1 MNKNP
6 RTSRAPSRRRL
17 MLESLEERIVLSLT
31 YMTQPQTVIT
41 GQILAPI
48 KVQGTAAN
56 IPVTISLNEQSIS
69 GTPLLGG
76 TGTPLLGGTVTQN
89 TDANKIA
96 TFSNLYVFG
105 GTGQS
110 ALVTHDDFTLT
121 ASAAS
126 PTPGAPLDLATSTA
140 FQVNPG
146 GDHLYVSSTIPTTA
160 AGASLGTITVQEL
173 DVNGNVVTTD
183 SQTVVGLYFES
194 NPGAAQFLDA
204 KTGAALGTT
213 IMATMSQGVATFVN
227 PATGNNLAMDK
238 AAIGYTLG
246 VQATTANNGSTILPT
261 TSNAFVITAGAPTGL
276 GFLTQPTLTDSNVVG
291 MSGQTWTINEYN
303 PNLAFANTWNGVI
316 VGLVDKF
323 GNQVTSGISG
333 GSVTI
338 TAISAAGK
346 TIPFDSSMGHT
357 ATSTVPIDPI
367 TGVAVFSNLLW
378 TRIGNQTASYTAGN
392 PTIKVLDAQGIQN
405 LLNLGGP
412 GSVGLDG
419 PGMPD
424 GTSVIS
430 ANVQNGTVTVSPA
443 PHKMVRR
450 VPPSLSTA
458 PVSSRSRPRPR
469 TPQSSSRRPPPRLS
483 PLSPLHAPRCN
494 SCPASRPPATA
505 QVRSALP
512 VIKVAVVDQFGQVI
526 TQDNS
531 DVIVLKTGGITG
543 TLYETVVNGVATF
556 SDLAVGGQSL
566 TTGGAASPPLV
577 LNFQYLNQALGV
589 ALVNGAPAML
599 KLTPGPADHLLVV
612 NRTVGTIVGG
622 VQTITA
628 GSYIKDSNNNPIV
641 VEVVDQDNN
650 VITTDNST
658 VVSIGLLPNEGRGPV
673 YVGYGPAAGAINY
686 AKPVTNNPND
696 SFDFQS
702 IQTAKAGIITF
713 TNLYM
718 DFVGAG
724 YILSAGTTSF
734 VNHAG
739 ADTAPFNV
747 VAAAAS
753 NLVIA
758 NQGVT
763 DE

>member
-1 MNKNP
+1 MNSLRPFGRKKMNKNP

-276 GFLTQPTLTDSNVVG
+276 GFLTQPTLTDCERCG
-291 MSGQTWTINEYN
+291 YER
-303 PNLAFANTWNGVI
+303 P
-316 VGLVDKF
+316 D
-323 GNQVTSGISG
+323 
-333 GSVTI
+333 
-338 TAISAAGK
+338 
-346 TIPFDSSMGHT
+346 
-357 ATSTVPIDPI
+357 
-367 TGVAVFSNLLW
+367 
-378 TRIGNQTASYTAGN
+378 
-392 PTIKVLDAQGIQN
+392 LDDQR
-405 LLNLGGP
+405 
-412 GSVGLDG
+412 
-419 PGMPD
+419 
-424 GTSVIS
+424 
-430 ANVQNGTVTVSPA
+430 VQPE
-443 PHKMVRR
+443 
-450 VPPSLSTA
+450 
-458 PVSSRSRPRPR
+458 
-469 TPQSSSRRPPPRLS
+469 PRLRQ
-483 PLSPLHAPRCN
+483 HMEWCDRGAR
-494 SCPASRPPATA
+494 R
-505 QVRSALP
+505 QVRQSGDEWNQRRQRDNHRDIGRRQDDSLRL
-512 VIKVAVVDQFGQVI
+512 IDGSHRDQY
-526 TQDNS
+526 
-531 DVIVLKTGGITG
+531 G
-543 TLYETVVNGVATF
+543 THR
-556 SDLAVGGQSL
+556 
-566 TTGGAASPPLV
+566 P
-577 LNFQYLNQALGV
+577 
-589 ALVNGAPAML
+589 
-599 KLTPGPADHLLVV
+599 DHRCRRL
-612 NRTVGTIVGG
+612 
-622 VQTITA
+622 
-628 GSYIKDSNNNPIV
+628 
-641 VEVVDQDNN
+641 
-650 VITTDNST
+650 
-658 VVSIGLLPNEGRGPV
+658 
-673 YVGYGPAAGAINY
+673 
-686 AKPVTNNPND
+686 
-696 SFDFQS
+696 
-702 IQTAKAGIITF
+702 
-713 TNLYM
+713 
-718 DFVGAG
+718 
-724 YILSAGTTSF
+724 
-734 VNHAG
+734 
-739 ADTAPFNV
+739 
-747 VAAAAS
+747 
-753 NLVIA
+753 
-758 NQGVT
+758 
-763 DE
+763 

>member
-1 MNKNP
+1 MP
-6 RTSRAPSRRRL
+6 
-17 MLESLEERIVLSLT
+17 
-31 YMTQPQTVIT
+31 
-41 GQILAPI
+41 
-48 KVQGTAAN
+48 
-56 IPVTISLNEQSIS
+56 
-69 GTPLLGG
+69 
-76 TGTPLLGGTVTQN
+76 
-89 TDANKIA
+89 
-96 TFSNLYVFG
+96 
-105 GTGQS
+105 
-110 ALVTHDDFTLT
+110 
-121 ASAAS
+121 
-126 PTPGAPLDLATSTA
+126 PLDLAVSTA

-173 DVNGNVVTTD
+173 DVNGAVVTTD

-194 NPGAAQFLDA
+194 NPGGAQFLDA

-227 PATGNNLAMDK
+227 PATGNNLAIDK

-276 GFLTQPTLTDSNVVG
+276 AFLTQPTLTDANVVG
-291 MSGQTWTINEYN
+291 MTGQNWTINEYN
-303 PNLAFANTWNGVI
+303 PNNAFANTWNGVV

-338 TAISAAGK
+338 AAKSAAGK
-346 TIPFDSSMGHT
+346 TIPFDSLMGHT
-357 ATSTVPIDPI
+357 ATPTVAIDPN

-378 TRIGNQTASYTAGN
+378 TRIGNQTASYSAGN
-392 PTIKVLDAQGIQN
+392 AIIKVLDAQGFQN
-405 LLNLGGP
+405 LLDLGGP
-412 GSVGLDG
+412 GSVGVDG
-419 PGMPD
+419 PGLPD

-443 PHKMVRR
+443 RHKMVRR
-450 VPPSLSTA
+450 IPSSLSTA

-469 TPQSSSRRPPPRLS
+469 TPQSRSRPPPRPF

-494 SCPASRPPATA
+494 SCPASPPATA

-526 TQDNS
+526 TQDNT

-543 TLYETVVNGVATF
+543 TLYQTVVNGVATF
-556 SDLAVGGQSL
+556 SDLAVGGQTL
-566 TTGGAASPPLV
+566 TTGGGAAPPLV

-599 KLTPGPADHLLVV
+599 TLTPGPADHLLVL
-612 NRTVGTIVGG
+612 NRTVGTVVSG

-628 GSYIKDSNNNPIV
+628 GSYIRDSNNNPIV

-650 VITTDNST
+650 LITTDNST

-673 YVGYGPAAGAINY
+673 YVGYGPVPGAINY
-686 AKPVTNNPND
+686 TKPVTNDPND

-702 IQTAKAGIITF
+702 VQTAKGGIVTF

-739 ADTAPFNV
+739 ADTVPFNV

-758 NQGVT
+758 NQVATTGSAAIQYHRSRALAAQCLQGHQWRAGRGSRPVRQRC
-763 DE
+763 DHVSRRRAAHLESGERRPGEIDG